1 MRSLVEYQSK
11 GRVATI
17 TLDDGKVNV
26 MSAVMQTQINVA
38 LDRAQAD
45 GLVVVLTGRDGVL
58 SAGFD
63 LHTLRAGGDGASAML
78 LGGFELSARML
89 SFPLPIVIACTG
101 HALAMGAF
109 LLLSGDYRIGAHGAY
124 KLAANEVAI
133 GLTMPYT
140 AIEILRQRLTPAAF
154 IRATTLAETFGPH
167 NAVEVGLLDQVVDAS
182 ALLAT
187 ARDIA
192 AASARLDLAAH
203 AASKLR
209 ARASTLTAIR
219 QAIVAD
225 RDAVL
230 LPS

>member
-1 MRSLVEYQSK
+1 MRSLVDYHLN
-11 GRVATI
+11 GPVATI

-26 MSAVMQTQINVA
+26 MSLAMQAQINAA

-45 GLVVVLTGRDGVL
+45 AAVVVLTGREGVL

-63 LHTLRAGGDGASAML
+63 LTTLRAGGDDATAMVT
-78 LGGFELSARML
+78 GGFELSARML
-89 SFPLPIVIACTG
+89 SFPFPIVIACTG
-101 HALAMGAF
+101 HALAMGVF
-109 LLLSGDYRIGAHGAY
+109 LLMSGDYRIGAHGSY

-154 IRATTLAETFGPH
+154 NRAVLLAETFGPH
-167 NAVEVGLLDQVVDAS
+167 NAIEAGLLDQVVDAS
-182 ALLAT
+182 VLLAT
-187 ARDIA
+187 AHEIA
-192 AASARLDLAAH
+192 VALAELDLAAH

-209 ARASTLTAIR
+209 ARAGTLDAIR
-219 QAIVAD
+219 QGIVAD
-225 RDAVL
+225 RDRVL